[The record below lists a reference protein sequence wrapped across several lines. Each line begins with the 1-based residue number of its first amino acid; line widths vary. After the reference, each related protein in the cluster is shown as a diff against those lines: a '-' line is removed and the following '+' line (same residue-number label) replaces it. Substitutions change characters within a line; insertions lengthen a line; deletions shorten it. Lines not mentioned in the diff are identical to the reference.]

1 MERDSAA
8 TSPGIVP
15 LVSTFQGLID
25 QQLQSIRKM
34 VMVVALLAA
43 VATLLALLGIFGQ
56 LAFTVAQ
63 RTQEIGVR
71 MALGAR
77 GPDIL
82 RIVLGQYALP
92 FGIGAAV
99 GVVVAAGAAKVFR
112 SLVYGFIPFDV
123 LSFGAGLLLF
133 AAVAL
138 VASLA
143 PARRAL
149 RVDPVSALRY
159 E

>member
-1 MERDSAA
+1 MARDSAA
-8 TSPGIVP
+8 TIPGIVP
-15 LVSTFQGLID
+15 LVFTFQGLVE
-25 QQLQSIRKM
+25 QQLQSVGKM
-34 VMVVALLAA
+34 VMVVGSLAA
-43 VATLLALLGIFGQ
+43 VATLLALLGIFGL

-77 GPDIL
+77 APDIL
-82 RIVLGQYALP
+82 RIVLGQYTLP

-123 LSFGAGLLLF
+123 LGLGAGLLLF